1 MFKQSDKPEHDNLDK
16 VITDALDRTNT
27 FNVETDEFGK
37 STKHVSS
44 LIEAKAKLVEAESK
58 TKITPQQ
65 VLGIAATSATAL
77 VLANFE
83 RTAIITTKA
92 MQFLRQI
99 KF

>member
-1 MFKQSDKPEHDNLDK
+1 MFNKSDKPERDTLDE
-16 VITDALDRTNT
+16 VIADALDRTNT

-37 STKHVSS
+37 STKHVSA
-44 LIEAKAKLVEAESK
+44 LIEAKAKLTEAEAK

-65 VLGIAATSATAL
+65 VLGIAATSVTAL

-83 RTAIITTKA
+83 RTAVITTKA
-92 MQFLRQI
+92 MQFIRQV

>member
-1 MFKQSDKPEHDNLDK
+1 MFKQSDKPEHNTLDE
-16 VITDALDRTNT
+16 VIADALDRTNT

-37 STKHVSS
+37 STKHVSA
-44 LIEAKAKLVEAESK
+44 LIEAKAKLTEAEAK

-65 VLGIAATSATAL
+65 LMGIAATSVTAL

-83 RTAIITTKA
+83 RTAVITTKA
-92 MQFLRQI
+92 MQFVRQI

>member
-1 MFKQSDKPEHDNLDK
+1 MFNKSDKPEHNSLDE
-16 VITDALDRTNT
+16 VIADALDRTNT

-37 STKHVSS
+37 STKHVSA
-44 LIEAKAKLVEAESK
+44 LIEAKAKLTEAEAK

-65 VLGIAATSATAL
+65 VLGIAATSVTAL

-83 RTAIITTKA
+83 RTSVITTKA
-92 MQFLRQI
+92 MQFIRQV

>member
-1 MFKQSDKPEHDNLDK
+1 MFNKSDKPEHDTLDE
-16 VITDALDRTNT
+16 VISDALDRANT
-27 FNVETDEFGK
+27 FNAETDEFGK
-37 STKHVSS
+37 ATKHVTS

-65 VLGIAATSATAL
+65 VLGIAATSVTAL

-83 RTAIITTKA
+83 RTMIITTKA
-92 MQFLRQI
+92 MQFVRQI

>member
-1 MFKQSDKPEHDNLDK
+1 MFNKSDKPEHDSLDE
-16 VITDALDRTNT
+16 VIADALDRTNT

-37 STKHVSS
+37 STKHVSA
-44 LIEAKAKLVEAESK
+44 LIEAKAKLTEAEAK

-65 VLGIAATSATAL
+65 VLGIAATSVTAL

-83 RTAIITTKA
+83 RTAVITTKA
-92 MQFLRQI
+92 MQFIRQV